1 MGETYEMSTWLHL
14 SFIKI
19 LLGLLIL
26 HIVLV
31 FVGDTSKFSYIK
43 RLMYFLPTYYVFLAF
58 IIFYGR
64 IKFSLFY
71 ILVISFSVVFMIVCW
86 IALIPFGAAGF
97 KRLKR
102 VRITK
107 EFSKFKK
114 FMIFKIVCE
123 IILVVL
129 ATVVGVVF

>member
-1 MGETYEMSTWLHL
+1 MVETYEMSTWLHL

-58 IIFYGR
+58 IFFTGVLNLAILH
-64 IKFSLFY
+64 FS
-71 ILVISFSVVFMIVCW
+71 ISFSVVFMIVCW

-97 KRLKR
+97 NRLKR

-129 ATVVGVVF
+129 AIVVGVVF

>member
-58 IIFYGR
+58 IFFTGVLNLAILH
-64 IKFSLFY
+64 FS
-71 ILVISFSVVFMIVCW
+71 ISFSVVFMIVCW